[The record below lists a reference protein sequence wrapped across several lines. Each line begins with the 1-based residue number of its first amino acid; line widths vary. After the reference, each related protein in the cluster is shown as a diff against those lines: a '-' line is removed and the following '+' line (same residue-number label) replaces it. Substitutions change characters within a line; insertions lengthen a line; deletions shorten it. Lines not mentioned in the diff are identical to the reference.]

1 MLAAGVALARSSPGF
16 AQGAP
21 GCPSLATID
30 TASAV
35 LLAQLP
41 EAAVAAGLAS
51 ASAGGPA
58 ARRCTD
64 WSPDGRATLD
74 RAMTGLRALLPEE
87 GCDTNE
93 RVLRAQLDRATS
105 TADVRYGRN
114 GPFGGTHRPYLVTA
128 FAGPHLSTPTSLR
141 LIQDVATPAAVE
153 AWQLRLEAYAPAL
166 LGVAQSLRA
175 DAAMG
180 CVPPA
185 VTSRA
190 ALPQM
195 DAFVT
200 TPAARHPLALALD
213 ARLAA
218 LATDPIVRARATK
231 RAADTLARHVQP
243 AMALLRDTV
252 ATVTRQGRPEIGL
265 WAQPGG
271 EALHAA
277 NVARAGDTAMSLVDA
292 QALGRAEV
300 ARIAALLDKRLALRG
315 LRKGSLAERIGAAFA
330 AHPEFVESDDEGGR
344 AALLQ
349 LAQARIEAAR
359 AALVHI
365 VPDTASPAPLTVA
378 ALPDGGASALGGS
391 LYLPAAIDGSR
402 GAALWLDTRSVHA
415 LPTPGV
421 AAIAYHLGLPGQHLQ
436 ASRASAARPTLV
448 RMAAWPAFVEGW
460 ACYGER
466 LAAEH
471 GLFARDPWGDVA
483 RLSDELLRAA
493 RLVVDIGIHAQRW
506 PRAQAEAEMND
517 MTGAVQTAAIDRIIA
532 LPGEAASAT
541 LGLHR
546 LLGVRDAARAAKRFD
561 EKAFHAA
568 VLDPGPRPFAM
579 VEAELG

>member
-21 GCPSLATID
+21 GCPSLATIE
-30 TASAV
+30 TASAM

-64 WSPDGRATLD
+64 WSPDGRATLG

-87 GCDTNE
+87 GCDTDE
-93 RVLRAQLDRATS
+93 QVLRAQLDRATS

-166 LGVAQSLRA
+166 LGVAQSLRT

-200 TPAARHPLALALD
+200 TPAARHPLVLALD

-218 LATDPIVRARATK
+218 LATDPIVRAQATK
-231 RAADTLARHVQP
+231 RAADTLGRHVQP

-252 ATVTRQGRPEIGL
+252 ATLTRQGRPEIGL

-277 NVARAGDTAMSLVDA
+277 NVARAGDTAMNSSTRRRWAAPRSRGSRRCSTSGWRCAVCA
-292 QALGRAEV
+292 RGRSPSGS
-300 ARIAALLDKRLALRG
+300 ARPLR
-315 LRKGSLAERIGAAFA
+315 RTPNSSRATT
-330 AHPEFVESDDEGGR
+330 R
-344 AALLQ
+344 AA
-349 LAQARIEAAR
+349 
-359 AALVHI
+359 
-365 VPDTASPAPLTVA
+365 AP
-378 ALPDGGASALGGS
+378 PC
-391 LYLPAAIDGSR
+391 YNWRRRGSR
-402 GAALWLDTRSVHA
+402 RHA
-415 LPTPGV
+415 PPSCISCPTP
-421 AAIAYHLGLPGQHLQ
+421 
-436 ASRASAARPTLV
+436 RAP
-448 RMAAWPAFVEGW
+448 
-460 ACYGER
+460 
-466 LAAEH
+466 
-471 GLFARDPWGDVA
+471 
-483 RLSDELLRAA
+483 
-493 RLVVDIGIHAQRW
+493 
-506 PRAQAEAEMND
+506 PR
-517 MTGAVQTAAIDRIIA
+517 
-532 LPGEAASAT
+532 
-541 LGLHR
+541 
-546 LLGVRDAARAAKRFD
+546 
-561 EKAFHAA
+561 
-568 VLDPGPRPFAM
+568 
-579 VEAELG
+579 